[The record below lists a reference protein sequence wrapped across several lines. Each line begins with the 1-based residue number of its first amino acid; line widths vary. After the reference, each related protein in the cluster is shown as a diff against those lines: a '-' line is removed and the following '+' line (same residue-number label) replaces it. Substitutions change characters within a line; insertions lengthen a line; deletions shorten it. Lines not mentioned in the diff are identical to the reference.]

1 MAPHARASVDPSR
14 PVTLALDAM
23 SGDQGPS
30 VVVAAARAITDRYP
44 QVRLDLVG
52 DERVLNDLLGADHP
66 RISVVHADQVVA
78 MDEPPADALRRK
90 KQSSMRIAINR
101 VKAGEAAACVSA
113 GNTGALMATAKFVLK
128 TVSDIER
135 PAIMAELPAIDG
147 GVYLLDVGANASC
160 TAGQLYQFAVMG
172 SVVTANLSGV
182 AAPRVALLNIG
193 EEDIKGNQVVREAA
207 ALIEASGLN
216 YVGFIEGDA
225 ICKGV
230 ADVIVTDGFTG
241 NVALKTMEGTASLIT
256 HYLRQSFLRSAW
268 SRLQALVA
276 RPSLN
281 HLRATLDP
289 RAYNGASFV
298 GLNGIV
304 IKSHGGADAVAF
316 EHAIETALLEVQDN
330 VPAGIARWLSNEAA

>member
-1 MAPHARASVDPSR
+1 
-14 PVTLALDAM
+14 M
-23 SGDQGPS
+23 SGDKGPS
-30 VVVAAARAITDRYP
+30 VVVAAARAIARRHP
-44 QVRLDLVG
+44 HVSLDLVG
-52 DERVLNDLLGADHP
+52 DQRVLGDLLGDQP
-66 RISVVHADQVVA
+66 ERIGIVHADQVVT

-90 KQSSMRIAINR
+90 KQSSMRIAVNR
-101 VKAGEAAACVSA
+101 VKDGEAAACVSA

-135 PAIMAELPAIDG
+135 PAIMAELPAMEG

-160 TAGQLYQFAVMG
+160 SAGQLYQFAVMG
-172 SVVTANLSGV
+172 SVVAANLSGRD
-182 AAPRVALLNIG
+182 APRIALLNIG
-193 EEDIKGNQVVREAA
+193 QEDIKGNQVVREAA

-216 YVGFIEGDA
+216 YVGFVEGDA
-225 ICKGV
+225 VCQGGV
-230 ADVIVTDGFTG
+230 DVVVTDGFTG
-241 NVALKTMEGTASLIT
+241 NVALKTMEGTATLIT
-256 HYLRQSFLRSAW
+256 HFLRQSFLRSLW

>member
-1 MAPHARASVDPSR
+1 MAPHARASIDASR
-14 PVTLALDAM
+14 PVRLALDAM
-23 SGDQGPS
+23 SGDEGPS
-30 VVVAAARAITDRYP
+30 VVVAAARAITQRHSH
-44 QVRLDLVG
+44 VSLDLVG
-52 DERVLNDLLGADHP
+52 DQRVLGDLLGDQP
-66 RISVVHADQVVA
+66 ERIDIVHADQVVT

-101 VKAGEAAACVSA
+101 VKEGEAAACVSA

-135 PAIMAELPAIDG
+135 PAIMAELPSMAG

-160 TAGQLYQFAVMG
+160 SAGQLYQFAVMG
-172 SVVTANLSGV
+172 SVVAANLSGS
-182 AAPRVALLNIG
+182 AAPRIALLNIG
-193 EEDIKGNQVVREAA
+193 QEDIKGNPVVREAA

-216 YVGFIEGDA
+216 YVGFVEGDA
-225 ICKGV
+225 VCQGGV
-230 ADVIVTDGFTG
+230 DVVVTDGFTG
-241 NVALKTMEGTASLIT
+241 NVALKTMEGTATLIT
-256 HYLRQSFLRSAW
+256 HFLRQSFLRSLW

>member
-1 MAPHARASVDPSR
+1 MSIDASR
-14 PVTLALDAM
+14 PVRLALDAM
-23 SGDQGPS
+23 SGDKGPS
-30 VVVAAARAITDRYP
+30 VVVAAARAITTRYP
-44 QVRLDLVG
+44 HVSLDLVG
-52 DERVLNDLLGADHP
+52 DQRVLRDVLGDRP
-66 RISVVHADQVVA
+66 ERIDIVHADQVVT

-101 VKAGEAAACVSA
+101 VKDGEAAACVSA

-135 PAIMAELPAIDG
+135 PAIMAELPAMDG

-160 TAGQLYQFAVMG
+160 SAGQLYQFAVMG
-172 SVVTANLSGV
+172 SVVAANLSGND
-182 AAPRVALLNIG
+182 APRIALLNIG
-193 EEDIKGNQVVREAA
+193 QEDIKGNPVVREAA

-216 YVGFIEGDA
+216 YVGFVEGDA
-225 ICKGV
+225 VCQGGV
-230 ADVIVTDGFTG
+230 DVVVTDGFTG
-241 NVALKTMEGTASLIT
+241 NVALKTMEGTATLIT
-256 HYLRQSFLRSAW
+256 YFLRLSFLRSLW

>member
-1 MAPHARASVDPSR
+1 
-14 PVTLALDAM
+14 M
-23 SGDQGPS
+23 SGDKGPS
-30 VVVAAARAITDRYP
+30 VVVAAARAITKRHP
-44 QVRLDLVG
+44 HVSLDLVG
-52 DERVLNDLLGADHP
+52 DQRVLGDLLGDQP
-66 RISVVHADQVVA
+66 ERIGIVHADQVVT

-101 VKAGEAAACVSA
+101 VKDGEAAACVSA

-135 PAIMAELPAIDG
+135 PAIMAELPAKDG

-160 TAGQLYQFAVMG
+160 SAGQLYQFAVMG
-172 SVVTANLSGV
+172 SVVAANLSGND
-182 AAPRVALLNIG
+182 APRIALLNIG
-193 EEDIKGNQVVREAA
+193 QEDIKGNQVVREAA

-216 YVGFIEGDA
+216 YVGFVEGDA
-225 ICKGV
+225 ICQGGV
-230 ADVIVTDGFTG
+230 DVVVTDGFTG
-241 NVALKTMEGTASLIT
+241 NVALKTMEGTATLIT
-256 HYLRQSFLRSAW
+256 HFLRQSFLRSLW
-268 SRLQALVA
+268 SRMQALVA

>member
-1 MAPHARASVDPSR
+1 
-14 PVTLALDAM
+14 
-23 SGDQGPS
+23 
-30 VVVAAARAITDRYP
+30 
-44 QVRLDLVG
+44 
-52 DERVLNDLLGADHP
+52 
-66 RISVVHADQVVA
+66 
-78 MDEPPADALRRK
+78 RRK

-101 VKAGEAAACVSA
+101 VKDGEAAACVSA

-135 PAIMAELPAIDG
+135 PAIMAELPAMDG

-160 TAGQLYQFAVMG
+160 SAGQLYQFAVMG
-172 SVVTANLSGV
+172 SVVAANLSGNS
-182 AAPRVALLNIG
+182 APRVALLNIG

-216 YVGFIEGDA
+216 YVGFVEGDA
-225 ICKGV
+225 ICQGGV
-230 ADVIVTDGFTG
+230 DVIVTDGFTG
-241 NVALKTMEGTASLIT
+241 NVALKTMEGTATLIA
-256 HYLRQSFLRSAW
+256 HYLRQSFLRSLW